1 MIKNGEGERINV
13 SVTSQGQ
20 THHETSNESNLC
32 MNAGVG
38 DGEIG
43 SARAV
48 ELAGNESRDVASV
61 LEADDAE
68 VGYVVAGHGG
78 QQAWIRDAKSN
89 ARDQQVTVAVDAKT
103 GEGRRM
109 GGR

>member
-1 MIKNGEGERINV
+1 
-13 SVTSQGQ
+13 
-20 THHETSNESNLC
+20 
-32 MNAGVG
+32 MNAGIG

-68 VGYVVAGHGG
+68 VGYVVAGHSG